1 MPLRLQLPEFS
12 GETVVSPFLRTSS
25 EAQTPISDTD
35 LRRGVVASADVVLKL
50 VNTVAAKM
58 LFDQP
63 VLVAAVVIITGA
75 YLT

>member
-1 MPLRLQLPEFS
+1 VRLSFLPL
-12 GETVVSPFLRTSS
+12 LRTSS

>member
-1 MPLRLQLPEFS
+1 MPLRYHLPEYS
-12 GETVVSPFLRTSS
+12 RETAVSPCLRISS
-25 EAQTPISDTD
+25 EAQPTISDTD
-35 LRRGVVASADVVLKL
+35 LRRVVVASADGLLKL
-50 VNTVAAKM
+50 VITVAAKM

>member
-1 MPLRLQLPEFS
+1 MY
-12 GETVVSPFLRTSS
+12 
-25 EAQTPISDTD
+25 
-35 LRRGVVASADVVLKL
+35 GVVASADVVLKL

>member
-1 MPLRLQLPEFS
+1 MRLSFLPCCEPHLKLKHQS
-12 GETVVSPFLRTSS
+12 
-25 EAQTPISDTD
+25 QTPIYMSMY
-35 LRRGVVASADVVLKL
+35 GVFASSDVVLKL

>member
-1 MPLRLQLPEFS
+1 MRLSFLPSCEPHLKLRHQS
-12 GETVVSPFLRTSS
+12 
-25 EAQTPISDTD
+25 ISDTD
-35 LRRGVVASADVVLKL
+35 LRPGVVASADVVLKL

>member
-12 GETVVSPFLRTSS
+12 GESLVSPLLRTSC
-25 EAQTPISDTD
+25 EAQAPISDTD

>member
-1 MPLRLQLPEFS
+1 MAAAWCSRADTSLRHRF
-12 GETVVSPFLRTSS
+12 T
-25 EAQTPISDTD
+25 
-35 LRRGVVASADVVLKL
+35 GVVASADVVLKL
-50 VNTVAAKM
+50 VNTVVAKM